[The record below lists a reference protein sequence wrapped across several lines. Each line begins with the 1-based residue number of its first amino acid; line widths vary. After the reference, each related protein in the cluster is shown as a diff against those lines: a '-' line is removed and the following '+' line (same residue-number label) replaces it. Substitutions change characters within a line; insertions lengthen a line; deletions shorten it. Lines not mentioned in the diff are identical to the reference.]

1 MRYRKICI
9 KSLNALDDILY
20 DLLEAYNDTEDD
32 ALNDIYDRIYSKY
45 DKLFQDFSRHDSRYR
60 EIARLCRDA
69 LDDAKNYSFNEF
81 LKCEC
86 KENERY
92 LKLHNK
98 AADAYCYTAQLI
110 KERENG
116 R

>member
-1 MRYRKICI
+1 MDEL
-9 KSLNALDDILY
+9 LNA
-20 DLLEAYNDTEDD
+20 LLEAYHDTGDA
-32 ALNDIYDRIYSKY
+32 ALNDMSSRLDARYDELS
-45 DKLFQDFSRHDSRYR
+45 QDFSRHDSRYR